1 MIIIFI
7 PPAEDTLVSAGETG
21 GGFHAAVR
29 LNAIEGVFVAASS
42 SSQHWLKQENNSVS
56 ALGADV
62 VLGLSKAL
70 EQLLSVE
77 REI

>member
-42 SSQHWLKQENNSVS
+42 SSQH
-56 ALGADV
+56 
-62 VLGLSKAL
+62 
-70 EQLLSVE
+70 
-77 REI
+77 